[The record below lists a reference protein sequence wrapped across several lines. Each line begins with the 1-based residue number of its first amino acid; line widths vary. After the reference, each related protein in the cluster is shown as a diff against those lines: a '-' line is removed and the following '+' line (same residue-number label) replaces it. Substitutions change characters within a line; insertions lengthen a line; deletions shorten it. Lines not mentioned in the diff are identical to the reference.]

1 MNLKRYTVTVQWLH
15 INSQTRYSL
24 KSKTMKLWAK
34 DLMAAS
40 REALSQFQDKINP
53 SISQIWADWPQP
65 IQGNT

>member
-1 MNLKRYTVTVQWLH
+1 
-15 INSQTRYSL
+15 
-24 KSKTMKLWAK
+24 MKLWAK

-65 IQGNT
+65 IQGDT